1 MTRKGWPVW
10 LASCA
15 LAALLALGGAP
26 ARAEEQPIAVPLS
39 YITNLSNFGATTAT
53 GSAEIWRQEAEVKL
67 SVQGMTVLP
76 AQESYAAWLVDMQHG
91 SFELV
96 GRFHVSQTGAAL
108 LDESLPG
115 SIADTYSLLLVT
127 VQPQPD
133 PHANVP
139 STRFSIAGFFPGNSA
154 IQQQVHNLPDTGQY
168 APHPPFETVITPD
181 APATPSAPAGSPPW
195 LPYAPLAVGLL
206 CTLFVTRRTLSKGRR

>member
-1 MTRKGWPVW
+1 MARKCWPMW
-10 LASCA
+10 LVGCA
-15 LAALLALGGAP
+15 LAVVLALGSVP
-26 ARAEEQPIAVPLS
+26 ARAEEQPITVPLS
-39 YITNLSNFGATTAT
+39 YITNLSNFGATTAV

-76 AQESYAAWLVDMQHG
+76 ANEAYGVWLVDMQHG
-91 SFELV
+91 TFELV

-115 SIADTYSLLLVT
+115 SIADNYSLLLVT

-133 PHANVP
+133 PHPNVP
-139 STRFSIAGFFPGNSA
+139 STRFSVAGFFPGNTA

-168 APHPPFETVITPD
+168 AQHPPFETVITPD
-181 APATPSAPAGSPPW
+181 APATPVGPPPW
-195 LPYAPLAVGLL
+195 LPYAPLAIGLL
-206 CTLFVTRRTLSKGRR
+206 CILFVTRRTLSKRRG